1 RAGSTGRNMAV
12 GGPHGSLPKV
22 RFLPPSDR
30 LDFGQG
36 APVRCSATS
45 TPCRGPIAGST
56 GEWEVTD
63 TKKLWKVLGGILL
76 VSFGILLFMGRQIY
90 LTMPPIPAEVRTA
103 SGDTLYTKADIQT
116 GQKVWQM
123 VGGHQMGSVWGH
135 GSYVAPDWTADWLH
149 RESVAL
155 LDLWAVRE
163 TGRKYDELDPPQ
175 QAGLQARL

>member
-1 RAGSTGRNMAV
+1 
-12 GGPHGSLPKV
+12 
-22 RFLPPSDR
+22 
-30 LDFGQG
+30 
-36 APVRCSATS
+36 
-45 TPCRGPIAGST
+45 
-56 GEWEVTD
+56 VTD

-90 LTMPPIPAEVRTA
+90 LTMPPIPSEVRSA
-103 SGDTLYTKADIQT
+103 SGATLFTKADIQT

-123 VGGHQMGSVWGH
+123 IGGHQMGSVWGH

-163 TGRKYDELDPPQ
+163 TGRPYAELDPPQ
-175 QAGLQARL
+175 RPSPRSQTTSTGCSVTTRPCSRCASSMRSRRTRFPTPTGVRR

>member
-1 RAGSTGRNMAV
+1 
-12 GGPHGSLPKV
+12 
-22 RFLPPSDR
+22 
-30 LDFGQG
+30 
-36 APVRCSATS
+36 
-45 TPCRGPIAGST
+45 
-56 GEWEVTD
+56 VTD

-103 SGDTLYTKADIQT
+103 SGETLYTRADIQT

-155 LDLWAVRE
+155 LDLWAERE
-163 TGRKYDELDPPQ
+163 TGRKYADLDPPQ
-175 QAGLQARL
+175 QASFQARLQAEMRANSYDPATGIGFSWIA